1 MAPGAPSSANGGVL
15 TRLLLVNQHYYPDV
29 ASTGQHLTDLAEYL
43 AQEGYS
49 VEVLTGRV
57 RYVAGR
63 MEAPAREVRN
73 GVTIRRVRTTSFG
86 RGRHLGRI
94 VDYLSFYLRVL
105 GVLLFGRRRDGV
117 VFLTT
122 PPLLGFLGA
131 IARALR
137 GQHYGVW
144 SMDLHPDAEVASG
157 MLRDGSLLA
166 KLLEWANATG
176 YRHADFVID
185 LGSHMKRRIVAKGV
199 PIERTHTIAVWS
211 AKDEIAPVPRNQ
223 NPLLDQL
230 GLREKFVVM
239 YSGNAGIVH
248 DFDAICEAMRM
259 LRDDPRVYFLFV
271 GDGPR
276 RLEIEQFAR
285 EHGIENFQYRGYF
298 TREELRY
305 SLPLADAHLISLR
318 RQFAGISV
326 PGKLY
331 GIMASA
337 RPALFVGPHACES
350 AETIIRSECGAV
362 VDADARSAAADVV
375 EILRRWETD
384 GTAAQ
389 ALGDNGRRAFLQSYE
404 RDPNRRAFAEVIGA
418 SWRVPIGHA
427 SRETRVAEP
436 PATLLGA

>member
-1 MAPGAPSSANGGVL
+1 
-15 TRLLLVNQHYYPDV
+15 
-29 ASTGQHLTDLAEYL
+29 
-43 AQEGYS
+43 
-49 VEVLTGRV
+49 
-57 RYVAGR
+57 
-63 MEAPAREVRN
+63 
-73 GVTIRRVRTTSFG
+73 
-86 RGRHLGRI
+86 
-94 VDYLSFYLRVL
+94 
-105 GVLLFGRRRDGV
+105 
-117 VFLTT
+117 
-122 PPLLGFLGA
+122 
-131 IARALR
+131 
-137 GQHYGVW
+137 
-144 SMDLHPDAEVASG
+144 
-157 MLRDGSLLA
+157 
-166 KLLEWANATG
+166 
-176 YRHADFVID
+176 
-185 LGSHMKRRIVAKGV
+185 
-199 PIERTHTIAVWS
+199 
-211 AKDEIAPVPRNQ
+211 
-223 NPLLDQL
+223 
-230 GLREKFVVM
+230 VVM

-248 DFDAICEAMRM
+248 VFDAICEAMRM

-384 GTAAQ
+384 STAAQ

-404 RDPNRRAFAEVIGA
+404 RDQNRRAFVDVISA
-418 SWRVPIGHA
+418 SWRVPVPVA
-427 SRETRVAEP
+427 SRETRVSEP